1 MMKKKSLTPDTLFPS
16 TEFGFAQVV
25 TSRQDKFVHCAGQTA
40 WDKDMQIVG
49 VGDLAIQLEQAFEN
63 VRLALD
69 AAGAT
74 PNDVVRITIYVV
86 NYKTE
91 QIEIIGQM
99 MNSFFDKDH
108 LPASTLVGVQSL
120 ALPEFLVEI
129 EVTAIVDE

>member
-1 MMKKKSLTPDTLFPS
+1 MQKKSLTPGTLFSS

-49 VGDLAIQLEQAFEN
+49 AGNLARQLEQTFEN
-63 VRLALD
+63 VRLALE
-69 AAGAT
+69 AGGAS
-74 PNDVVRITIYVV
+74 PDDVVRVTIYVV

-91 QIEIIGQM
+91 QLEIIGQM
-99 MNSFFDKDH
+99 MNLFFDKDN

-129 EVTAIVDE
+129 EVTAMVDE